1 MSVHG
6 KTPRLRGERSHDQIK
21 HRPTRKTPALTGAN
35 DHNPIK
41 TIIHQTQAVSTM
53 LLSSRRFRYYNDGLT
68 ITGFRFT
75 IPKTSTTLGGR

>member
-1 MSVHG
+1 MSQVAG
-6 KTPRLRGERSHDQIK
+6 KPSRLRGERSQ
-21 HRPTRKTPALTGAN
+21 PM
-35 DHNPIK
+35 K

-53 LLSSRRFRYYNDGLT
+53 LLSSRRFRYYNGGLT